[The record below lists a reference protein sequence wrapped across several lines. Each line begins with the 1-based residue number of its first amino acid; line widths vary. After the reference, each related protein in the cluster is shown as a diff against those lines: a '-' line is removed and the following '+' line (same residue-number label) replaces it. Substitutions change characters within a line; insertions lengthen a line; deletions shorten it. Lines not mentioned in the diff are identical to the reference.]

1 MARSLLTMRKPM
13 PGSLGSCG
21 LLLLAVF
28 AIAGCGGDIVLP
40 PPSVENVGNTIAF
53 IPDHVDV
60 ARISPACGVSNPPFM
75 NGDLFGMNVVGDNG
89 GDGCPEG

>member
-1 MARSLLTMRKPM
+1 M
-13 PGSLGSCG
+13 PGSLGSCA

-53 IPDHVDV
+53 IPDPFVDG
-60 ARISPACGVSNPPFM
+60 RILDETFSGPVPH
-75 NGDLFGMNVVGDNG
+75 NG